1 MRILFATADRD
12 LNASYRDILEQDLG
26 QTVTAFDGTQVLDLL
41 LRESFDLVILD
52 RNLPRIENAEL
63 IEQVRRKG
71 IPLFVLT
78 DEPASVRMLT
88 QEPLPSVFLAHPF
101 TPQQMETLVS
111 DVSRCAES
119 REKPVFAGLPVDLSG
134 FCFESG
140 PGLTLGEIRLLT
152 GRRIKDVTSGYR
164 AVGRRSI
171 AAFAENYPI
180 DYPEPEAIV
189 DAVMRRERIR
199 EIPVVM
205 RNRKKGKSS
214 ITPWRSVYYM
224 IKVTLDILIC
234 RISYGLR
241 RDKNNQTEE

>member
-1 MRILFATADRD
+1 MRILVIIAAYNEQENIADTVEELQSVCPGIDYIVVNDGSTDSTEQILRQNHIRHVRLPINLGIGGAIQTGYRYAREQGYD
-12 LNASYRDILEQDLG
+12 IAVQLDGDRQHDPSYIR
-26 QTVTAFDGTQVLDLL
+26 A
-41 LRESFDLVILD
+41 
-52 RNLPRIENAEL
+52 
-63 IEQVRRKG
+63 
-71 IPLFVLT
+71 LT
-78 DEPASVRMLT
+78 DPIIAGEADYCIGSRFISNEGYQSSSLRRT
-88 QEPLPSVFLAHPF
+88 GIRFL
-101 TPQQMETLVS
+101 S
-111 DVSRCAES
+111 
-119 REKPVFAGLPVDLSG
+119 
-134 FCFESG
+134 
-140 PGLTLGEIRLLT
+140 GEIRLLT

-241 RDKNNQTEE
+241 RDNNNQTEE

>member
-41 LRESFDLVILD
+41 FRETFDLVILD

-101 TPQQMETLVS
+101 TPQQLETLVS
-111 DVSRCAES
+111 DLRRCAES

-152 GRRIKDVTSGYR
+152 DYLRGREIGKEDGVL
-164 AVGRRSI
+164 I
-171 AAFAENYPI
+171 AALNGKLARAGADQTFRYTGQ
-180 DYPEPEAIV
+180 
-189 DAVMRRERIR
+189 
-199 EIPVVM
+199 
-205 RNRKKGKSS
+205 KGFQL
-214 ITPWRSVYYM
+214 VANH
-224 IKVTLDILIC
+224 
-234 RISYGLR
+234 G
-241 RDKNNQTEE
+241 